1 MRLVSGSNCF
11 ITLTPFWL
19 FAMTF
24 SRLSLRGD
32 PECQRR
38 IDAAIQPMFHR
49 GVSFEIEIIEQ
60 LMGGEIA
67 ALPGIACRSA
77 RNDNPFVTVLGWLA
91 RA

>member
-1 MRLVSGSNCF
+1 
-11 ITLTPFWL
+11 
-19 FAMTF
+19 MTF